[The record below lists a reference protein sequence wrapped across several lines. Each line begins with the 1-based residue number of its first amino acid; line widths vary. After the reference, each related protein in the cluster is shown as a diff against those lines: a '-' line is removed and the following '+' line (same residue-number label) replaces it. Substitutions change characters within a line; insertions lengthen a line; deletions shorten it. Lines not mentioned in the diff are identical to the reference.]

1 VAKKRN
7 KRRNTAG
14 NGNHTNPNPNP
25 AGNSAATTDPTQ
37 AHFQKGLA
45 AVDKGVSYALLP
57 FALAGSAV
65 AVSVR
70 ELLSSKF
77 YPFFGGAIAIL
88 GLCLSAEAYWVGLG
102 SGQPFIP
109 KMGINDGATIQ
120 SLLAVVNGEW
130 PVRLSFLVL
139 VLMAI
144 GLQVVESVP
153 WRKGM
158 GSRRRRGQRIG
169 MIVWLLVGLGY
180 ILDVHSVMA
189 TYRDDG
195 LAIPTIVWGLL
206 SLIGAEFGLGLSETG
221 KE

>member
-1 VAKKRN
+1 MAKKR

-14 NGNHTNPNPNP
+14 NGTT
-25 AGNSAATTDPTQ
+25 AATAATDPTQ

-57 FALAGSAV
+57 VALAGSAI

-77 YPFFGGAIAIL
+77 YPFFGGAIALL

-120 SLLAVVNGEW
+120 SLLAVLTGESW
-130 PVRLSFLVL
+130 VRLSFLVL

-158 GSRRRRGQRIG
+158 GGRRRRGQRIG

-180 ILDVHSVMA
+180 ILDIHSVMT

-195 LAIPTIVWGLL
+195 LAIPTVVWGLL
-206 SLIGAEFGLGLSETG
+206 SLIGAEFGLGLSEAG
-221 KE
+221 KD

>member
-7 KRRNTAG
+7 KRRNTANTTTG
-14 NGNHTNPNPNP
+14 NNTT
-25 AGNSAATTDPTQ
+25 GNSAATTDPTQ

-45 AVDKGVSYALLP
+45 VVDKGVSYALLP
-57 FALAGSAV
+57 VALAGSAV

-77 YPFFGGAIAIL
+77 YPFFGGCIAIL

-102 SGQPFIP
+102 SGAPFIP

-120 SLLAVVNGEW
+120 SLLGVINGEW
-130 PVRLSFLVL
+130 PLRLSFLVL

-144 GLQVVESVP
+144 GLQVIESVP

-158 GSRRRRGQRIG
+158 GSRRRRGQKIG
-169 MIVWLLVGLGY
+169 MIVWVLVGLGY
-180 ILDVHSVMA
+180 ILDVHSVMT

-195 LAIPTIVWGLL
+195 LAIPTVVWGLL
-206 SLIGAEFGLGLSETG
+206 SLIGAEFGLGLSEAG